1 MMRRSKLAKGSS
13 RLWYSLVFVALLIA
27 ASSLMA
33 ADEGDDQDEFSRKG
47 ADTCISCHDEEAIL
61 SIFRTPHGHPVD
73 ANAPFAHEQCESCH
87 QAGAAHSVRRV
98 RRGEERP
105 PIQNFGAQVATPV
118 AEQNEICLGCH
129 QADVDLAWHGSAH
142 DLEFVSCAQ
151 CHQSHA
157 PQDRVLLVYEQ
168 ADVCYTC
175 HQKQRAANFKP
186 SIHPVRQ
193 GKMTCS
199 SCHNPHQ
206 SVTDNLLARDTVNQL
221 CYDCHAEKRG
231 PYLWEHAP
239 VPEDC
244 TLCHNA
250 HGSNNPALLTRRPPL
265 LCQQCHSQAGHPSI
279 AFTDQSLPGNTPS
292 PFVVGGSC
300 MNCHSRVHGSNH
312 PSGVNLSR

>member
-1 MMRRSKLAKGSS
+1 MMRRSKLAKRWD
-13 RLWYSLVFVALLIA
+13 RLLYLSVLGASLIT
-27 ASSLMA
+27 ASPLMA
-33 ADEGDDQDEFSRKG
+33 ADEDDGQEEYSSKG
-47 ADTCISCHDEEAIL
+47 ADTCLTCHGEEAIL
-61 SIFRTPHGHPVD
+61 SIFRTPHGHPTD
-73 ANAPFAHEQCESCH
+73 PNAPFASAQCESCH
-87 QAGAAHSVRRV
+87 GAGAAHGVMRV
-98 RRGEERP
+98 RRGQERP
-105 PIQNFGAQVATPV
+105 PMKKFGAQSGTPV

-129 QADVDLAWHGSAH
+129 QAAVDLAWHGSAH
-142 DLEFVSCAQ
+142 DLEFVSCAD
-151 CHQSHA
+151 CHQLHA

-168 ADVCYTC
+168 AEVCYTC
-175 HQKQRAANFKP
+175 HQDKRAANFKP

-193 GKMTCS
+193 GKMSCS

-206 SVTDNLLARDTVNQL
+206 SVTDNLLTRDTVNQL
-221 CYDCHAEKRG
+221 CYECHAEKRG

-244 TLCHNA
+244 TLCHDP

-279 AFTDQSLPGNTPS
+279 AFTDRGLPGNNPS